1 MTHREDPT
9 GDELVGS
16 NIAAVEQVDVLT
28 ASSSPSGDSASR
40 QQAHPAPGTYQRSTM
55 PEVMILGLAGIA
67 FVVALFI
74 LLWSG
79 FNDAIGSQAGLL
91 VGSFVLTSG
100 FLVMSWA
107 LYRRAL
113 SEQDTAVTLDRERRQ
128 ETAALDRLN
137 REEAAKQAQLER
149 DEQSRQAGQRT
160 GSETACLCA
169 AH

>member
-1 MTHREDPT
+1 M
-9 GDELVGS
+9 
-16 NIAAVEQVDVLT
+16 EQVDVLT

-137 REEAAKQAQLER
+137 LSATNNPARRASTFCWPANRIGNCMPLRGALNCPL
-149 DEQSRQAGQRT
+149 D
-160 GSETACLCA
+160 
-169 AH
+169 

>member
-9 GDELVGS
+9 GDEPVGS
-16 NIAAVEQVDVLT
+16 NIAAVEQVDGLT

-40 QQAHPAPGTYQRSTM
+40 QQVHPAPGTYQRSTM

-91 VGSFVLTSG
+91 VGSFGSG
-100 FLVMSWA
+100 APPGNS
-107 LYRRAL
+107 RAG
-113 SEQDTAVTLDRERRQ
+113 SPQPRG
-128 ETAALDRLN
+128 
-137 REEAAKQAQLER
+137 
-149 DEQSRQAGQRT
+149 SRQAST
-160 GSETACLCA
+160 T
-169 AH
+169 